1 MVLWSIDMNKISKL
15 PPEILSLPLEVRAE
29 MAMKE
34 AVDKVIE
41 EHIRLGI
48 PLHIMRD
55 GQVVAVSAEEL
66 RKEKESETV
75 LSK

>member
-1 MVLWSIDMNKISKL
+1 MNKISKL

-29 MAMKE
+29 MALKSAFE
-34 AVDKVIE
+34 KVVE
-41 EHIRLGI
+41 EHIRLGL

-66 RKEKESETV
+66 RREKEAEAA
-75 LSK
+75 LKQ